1 MSQARIARSARHGH
15 RYGRDPGCCGAD
27 SRSAAGTGGLRQV
40 CVDLGDPYRARPRA
54 LTRALFLVLAAAAV
68 AVPAAAQSRARLDA
82 IARAQADSGFAGVVL
97 VAKDSVVLFEKAYSP
112 PVGKALTLSSK
123 FNIGS
128 MTKGFT
134 AAALLRLR
142 SQHRLSFND
151 PISDFFPYAPA
162 GKRGITIFHL
172 LTHTSGLRGH
182 SAGTGIMRREG
193 AVNAILSLPVD
204 YPPGTHYRYSDD
216 DYQLLAAIIEV
227 ASRTTWEEYVKR
239 ELLDP
244 ARMTATGFQGGDWGH
259 KGANGMRSTARD
271 MFRWVNSIQDA
282 RLFARAESA
291 ELESPLMHV
300 RSEPPFEIHYGYGTR
315 VYVRNGRV
323 AEIMHS
329 GSGDAGNTGI
339 ARVLADGTIVVVLS
353 NSGMHRG
360 TTWASYV
367 AQRLVP
373 RR

>member
-1 MSQARIARSARHGH
+1 MSEACIARSARHG
-15 RYGRDPGCCGAD
+15 RRPGRDHGCGGKD
-27 SRSAAGTGGLRQV
+27 TLSAASTCGLRQV
-40 CVDLGDPYRARPRA
+40 CGDGGAPYRARSRA
-54 LTRALFLVLAAAAV
+54 LSRGLLLLLAATAV
-68 AVPAAAQSRARLDA
+68 AAPAEAQPRARLDA
-82 IARAQADSGFAGVVL
+82 IARAQADSGFSGVVL
-97 VAKDSVVLFEKAYSP
+97 VAKDSVVVFEKAYWP
-112 PVGKALTLSSK
+112 QGGKRIYSTSQ

-162 GKRGITIFHL
+162 AKRGITIFHL

-227 ASRTTWEEYVKR
+227 ASRTTWEDYVKH
-239 ELLDP
+239 EILDP
-244 ARMTATGFQGGDWGH
+244 AHMTATGFQGGDWGH
-259 KGANGMRSTARD
+259 KGGDGMRSTAHD

-282 RLFARAESA
+282 RLFARAESV

-300 RSEPPFEIHYGYGTR
+300 RSEPPYEIHYGYGTR

-329 GSGDAGNTGI
+329 GSGDASNTGI
-339 ARVLADGTIVVVLS
+339 ARVLADGTIVVVFS

-373 RR
+373 RK

>member
-1 MSQARIARSARHGH
+1 
-15 RYGRDPGCCGAD
+15 
-27 SRSAAGTGGLRQV
+27 
-40 CVDLGDPYRARPRA
+40 
-54 LTRALFLVLAAAAV
+54 V
-68 AVPAAAQSRARLDA
+68 AEPAAAQSRARLDA
-82 IARAQADSGFAGVVL
+82 IAQAQADSGFSGVVL
-97 VAKDSVVLFEKAYSP
+97 VARDSVVLFEKAYSP
-112 PVGKALTLSSK
+112 QIGKRLTLASK

-151 PISDFFPYAPA
+151 PISDFFPYAPSA
-162 GKRGITIFHL
+162 KRGITIFHL

-193 AVNAILSLPVD
+193 AVNAILSLPLD

-239 ELLDP
+239 EILDP
-244 ARMTATGFQGGDWGH
+244 AHMTATGFQGGDWGH

-282 RLFARAESA
+282 RLFARAESV

-339 ARVLADGTIVVVLS
+339 VRVLADGTIVVVLS
-353 NSGMHRG
+353 NSGTHRG

-373 RR
+373 RK

>member
-1 MSQARIARSARHGH
+1 MSNRLALLLLLFPA
-15 RYGRDPGCCGAD
+15 
-27 SRSAAGTGGLRQV
+27 TGIV
-40 CVDLGDPYRARPRA
+40 
-54 LTRALFLVLAAAAV
+54 
-68 AVPAAAQSRARLDA
+68 AQSPARLDA

-97 VAKDSVVLFEKAYSP
+97 VARDTSVLFEKAYSP
-112 PVGKALTLSSK
+112 RTGKRLTLSSK
-123 FNIGS
+123 FDIGA

-134 AAALLRLR
+134 AAAILRLR

-151 PISDFFPYAPA
+151 PISRFFPHAPET
-162 GKRGITIFHL
+162 KRGITVFHL

-182 SAGTGIMRREG
+182 SAGTGIMRRDG
-193 AVNAILSLPVD
+193 AVNAILSLPLE
-204 YPPGTHYRYSDD
+204 YPPGTNYRYSDD

-227 ASRTTWEEYVKR
+227 ASGFTWEDYVKL
-239 ELLDP
+239 ELLGP
-244 ARMTATGFQGGDWGH
+244 ARMESTDFQGGDWGH

-271 MFRWVNSIQDA
+271 IARWVTAIHDA
-282 RLFARAESA
+282 RLFGRAESV

-323 AEIMHS
+323 AEVMHS
-329 GSGDAGNTGI
+329 GVGDAGNTSI
-339 ARVLADGTIVVVLS
+339 ARVLSDGTVVVVLS
-353 NSGMHRG
+353 TRGQHHG